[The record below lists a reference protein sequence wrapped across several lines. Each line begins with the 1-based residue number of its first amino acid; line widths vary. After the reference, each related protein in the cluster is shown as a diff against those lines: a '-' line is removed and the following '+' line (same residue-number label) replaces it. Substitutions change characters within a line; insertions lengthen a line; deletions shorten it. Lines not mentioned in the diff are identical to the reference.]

1 MLISVGTAR
10 IRGYGRPM
18 LPETQLLAFAGVV
31 LLAAMSPGP
40 DFLIVT
46 RYAAVSGR
54 RSGVAAALGI
64 ACGVFVWAVVAA
76 FGVAALL
83 AASAVAFTVVKLV
96 GAAYLAYLGIRSLLA
111 ARRSGAGTPVAGPT
125 AGIGLVA
132 AFRQGLLTNLL
143 NPKCAVFFVAL
154 MPQFAPAADA
164 SRPAQTLLLSVI
176 AVAVTAIWFTVIAN
190 VVGGLRRLLTSSP
203 ARRAIDA
210 VTGAVLVALGIRLAV
225 Q

>member
-1 MLISVGTAR
+1 V
-10 IRGYGRPM
+10 
-18 LPETQLLAFAGVV
+18 LPETPLFAFAGIV

-40 DFLIVT
+40 DFVIVT

-111 ARRSGAGTPVAGPT
+111 ARRRGAGTLDVGTT
-125 AGIGLVA
+125 ASPGLIA

-154 MPQFAPAADA
+154 MPQFAPAAGD
-164 SRPAQTLLLSVI
+164 SRLAQTLLLSII
-176 AVAVTAIWFTVIAN
+176 AVAITAVWFAAVAN
-190 VVGGLRRLLTSSP
+190 VVGGLRRLLASSP
-203 ARRAIDA
+203 ARRALDA
-210 VTGAVLVALGIRLAV
+210 VTGAILVGLGVRLAV

>member
-1 MLISVGTAR
+1 MISLGVVWT
-10 IRGYGRPM
+10 RGYARSV
-18 LPETQLLAFAGVV
+18 LPETQLFAFAGIV

-40 DFLIVT
+40 DFVIVT

-83 AASAVAFTVVKLV
+83 AASAVAFTLVKLV

-111 ARRSGAGTPVAGPT
+111 ARRSGAGILT
-125 AGIGLVA
+125 AGTTATTGLVA

-154 MPQFAPAADA
+154 MPQFAPADDP
-164 SRPAQTLLLSVI
+164 RLAQTLLLSVI
-176 AVAVTAIWFTVIAN
+176 AVVITAIWFTVVAN
-190 VVGGLRRLLTSSP
+190 VVGGLRRLLASSP

-210 VTGAVLVALGIRLAV
+210 VTGAILVGLGVRLAV

>member
-1 MLISVGTAR
+1 
-10 IRGYGRPM
+10 M
-18 LPETQLLAFAGVV
+18 LPETQLLAFAGIV

-40 DFLIVT
+40 DFVVIT

-54 RSGVAAALGI
+54 RTGVAAALGV

-83 AASAVAFTVVKLV
+83 AASAVAFTVIKLV
-96 GAAYLAYLGIRSLLA
+96 GASYLAYLGIRSLLA
-111 ARRSGAGTPVAGPT
+111 ARRRGAGTLVAGT
-125 AGIGLVA
+125 TVATGLLA

-154 MPQFAPAADA
+154 MPQFAPAAGS
-164 SRPAQTLLLSVI
+164 SRLAQTLLLSVV
-176 AVAVTAIWFTVIAN
+176 AVAVTAIWFTAVAN
-190 VVGGLRRLLTSSP
+190 VVGGLRRLLASSP
-203 ARRAIDA
+203 ARRAMDA
-210 VTGAVLVALGIRLAV
+210 VTGAVLVGLGVRLAV

>member
-1 MLISVGTAR
+1 V
-10 IRGYGRPM
+10 
-18 LPETQLLAFAGVV
+18 LPETPLFAFAGIV

-40 DFLIVT
+40 DFVIVT

-64 ACGVFVWAVVAA
+64 ACGVFVWALVAA

-83 AASAVAFTVVKLV
+83 AASAAAFTLVKLV

-111 ARRSGAGTPVAGPT
+111 ARRRGAGTLDAGTT
-125 AGIGLVA
+125 AAPGLIT

-154 MPQFAPAADA
+154 MPQFAPAAGD
-164 SRPAQTLLLSVI
+164 SRLAQTLLLSI
-176 AVAVTAIWFTVIAN
+176 MAVAITAVWFTVVAN
-190 VVGGLRRLLTSSP
+190 VVGGIRRILASSP

-210 VTGAVLVALGIRLAV
+210 VTGAVLVVLGVRLAV